1 MRFLITSAVLLTLF
15 CVPVHAQEWRIEDP
29 SQSTAATGR
38 NDQSYFAT
46 TSAQPAQRVRNSFI
60 GKNGTAPASKV
71 QPRKTLLTSHPQ
83 AQLAEPPVA
92 TVAAR
97 LPRQDIQTTP
107 CQVSGPGITYIGGTQ
122 PTQSCWDNRLAKT
135 GEWRA
140 PSSTFSI
147 PYRSKI
153 ARAYGCNACG
163 ELDVNREFRDPRF
176 FFGVDPETCCDE
188 WDHFAGC
195 GGLKANPG
203 HWGRRWIRATDD
215 VCMEC
220 RTCRI
225 KKNKQESRAESSTCD
240 CSRCNAGNNVSPQTG
255 CSTCDVEAAFPSP
268 RVARASG
275 DSASNGILGNLFGVK
290 KE

>member
-29 SQSTAATGR
+29 SQSAAATGR

-122 PTQSCWDNRLAKT
+122 PTKSCWDNRLAKT

-176 FFGVDPETCCDE
+176 FFGVDSETCCDE

-195 GGLKANPG
+195 GGLKVNPG
-203 HWGRRWIRATDD
+203 HWADAGSELRTTSAWNAAHAVSKRTNRRVARKTSA
-215 VCMEC
+215 
-220 RTCRI
+220 
-225 KKNKQESRAESSTCD
+225 CD
-240 CSRCNAGNNVSPQTG
+240 CSSCNAGNNVSPQTG

-268 RVARASG
+268 RVAKASG
-275 DSASNGILGNLFGVK
+275 DSASNGILGNCSA
-290 KE
+290 